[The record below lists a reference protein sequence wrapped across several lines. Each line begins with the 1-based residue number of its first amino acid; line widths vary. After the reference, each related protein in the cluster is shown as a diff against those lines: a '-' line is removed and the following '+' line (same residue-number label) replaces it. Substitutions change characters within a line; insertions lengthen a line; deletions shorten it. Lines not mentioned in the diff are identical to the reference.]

1 DDPSPDELAEIT
13 VMAAETVRRFGIEPK
28 VALLSHSNFGSSK
41 SAAACK
47 MRQTLD
53 LVRERAPELMIDGEM
68 HGDAALVE
76 SIRNERMP
84 DSPLKGSANVLIMPN
99 VEAAR
104 ISYNLLR
111 VSSSE
116 GVTVGPV
123 LMGVSK
129 PVHVLTPI
137 ASVRRI
143 VNMVALA
150 VVEAQTQPL

>member
-1 DDPSPDELAEIT
+1 
-13 VMAAETVRRFGIEPK
+13 M
-28 VALLSHSNFGSSK
+28 
-41 SAAACK
+41 SAATYH
-47 MRQTLD
+47 Q
-53 LVRERAPELMIDGEM
+53 REYGR
-68 HGDAALVE
+68 
-76 SIRNERMP
+76 RCT
-84 DSPLKGSANVLIMPN
+84 
-99 VEAAR
+99 AAR

-123 LMGVSK
+123 LMGVAK

>member
-1 DDPSPDELAEIT
+1 
-13 VMAAETVRRFGIEPK
+13 
-28 VALLSHSNFGSSK
+28 
-41 SAAACK
+41 
-47 MRQTLD
+47 MRK
-53 LVRERAPELMIDGEM
+53 RAPELMIDGEM

-76 SIRNERMP
+76 SIRHERMP

>member
-1 DDPSPDELAEIT
+1 MADDYRQLYQHMAKSSSSLLPEMTAE
-13 VMAAETVRRFGIEPK
+13 ANPF
-28 VALLSHSNFGSSK
+28 
-41 SAAACK
+41 
-47 MRQTLD
+47 
-53 LVRERAPELMIDGEM
+53 
-68 HGDAALVE
+68 
-76 SIRNERMP
+76 RNERMP

-123 LMGVSK
+123 LMGVAK

>member
-1 DDPSPDELAEIT
+1 
-13 VMAAETVRRFGIEPK
+13 
-28 VALLSHSNFGSSK
+28 
-41 SAAACK
+41 
-47 MRQTLD
+47 MRQALE

-76 SIRNERMP
+76 AIRNDRMP
-84 DSPLKGSANVLIMPN
+84 DSPLKGSA
-99 VEAAR
+99 
-104 ISYNLLR
+104 
-111 VSSSE
+111 SSE

-123 LMGVSK
+123 LMGVAK

>member
-1 DDPSPDELAEIT
+1 
-13 VMAAETVRRFGIEPK
+13 M
-28 VALLSHSNFGSSK
+28 
-41 SAAACK
+41 
-47 MRQTLD
+47 
-53 LVRERAPELMIDGEM
+53 
-68 HGDAALVE
+68 
-76 SIRNERMP
+76 
-84 DSPLKGSANVLIMPN
+84 
-99 VEAAR
+99 
-104 ISYNLLR
+104 SYNLLR

-150 VVEAQTQPL
+150 VVEAKPRRFNNAFFFWRRFSCAFLCRWASPWHGRLVGYSGTYWCLPTYFTESVLCTNRVIYYFYQ

>member
-1 DDPSPDELAEIT
+1 
-13 VMAAETVRRFGIEPK
+13 
-28 VALLSHSNFGSSK
+28 
-41 SAAACK
+41 
-47 MRQTLD
+47 
-53 LVRERAPELMIDGEM
+53 
-68 HGDAALVE
+68 
-76 SIRNERMP
+76 
-84 DSPLKGSANVLIMPN
+84 
-99 VEAAR
+99 
-104 ISYNLLR
+104 R

-150 VVEAQTQPL
+150 VVEAQTTPL

>member
-1 DDPSPDELAEIT
+1 
-13 VMAAETVRRFGIEPK
+13 M
-28 VALLSHSNFGSSK
+28 ALLSHSNFGSSK
-41 SAAACK
+41 SVAACK
-47 MRQTLD
+47 MRQTLE

-76 SIRNERMP
+76 SIRNDRMP
-84 DSPLKGSANVLIMPN
+84 DSPLKGAANILIMPN

-123 LMGVSK
+123 LMGVAK
-129 PVHVLTPI
+129 PVHVLTRSLLFAVSLI
-137 ASVRRI
+137 W
-143 VNMVALA
+143 VALA